1 MPCIEQ
7 GWLRV
12 STLVYVEKAHSVVM
26 SHGNINKPHPF
37 QLTNIELMN
46 YEFHLGIIGCVVT
59 CIDYACSLY
68 GVSQL
73 YCTWLCVTTTACMV
87 ISIFI

>member
-1 MPCIEQ
+1 M
-7 GWLRV
+7 
-12 STLVYVEKAHSVVM
+12 VM

-59 CIDYACSLY
+59 CLTCM
-68 GVSQL
+68 
-73 YCTWLCVTTTACMV
+73 CTHRIHV
-87 ISIFI
+87 IMFIYNVYSIIQSIITRFNL